1 MISFIEGILDSVDLE
16 KIAVNVGG
24 VGYGITVTSSVLK
37 NLPAKGQ
44 RVKILTYLNVKEDA
58 MQLFGFSSKEE
69 KGLFL
74 QLLSVSGIGPKGAMN
89 IVSSF
94 ELNRL
99 VTAIAKADV
108 DMLTAAQGIGKKT
121 AQRVI
126 IELREKI
133 SKTYSLD
140 ASSGIFDASSDSP
153 LLKDAV
159 SALMALGYGS
169 KEARKAVSK
178 GVDELSS
185 GVSVEELIKFSL
197 KNLSQG

>member
-1 MISFIEGILDSVDLE
+1 MISFIEGILDNADHDRVT
-16 KIAVNVGG
+16 VNVGG
-24 VGYGITVTSSVLK
+24 VGYGIAVTSSVLK
-37 NLPAKGQ
+37 DLPPKGQ
-44 RVKILTYLNVKEDA
+44 KIRVLTYLNVKEDA

-94 ELNRL
+94 ELNNL
-99 VTAIAKADV
+99 VAAIAKADV
-108 DMLTAAQGIGKKT
+108 EMLTAAQGIGRKT

-126 IELREKI
+126 VELREKI
-133 SKTYSLD
+133 SKAYSLD

-169 KEARKAVSK
+169 KEARKAVAK
-178 GVDELSS
+178 GVDELSDKAP
-185 GVSVEELIKFSL
+185 VESLIKYSL
-197 KNLSQG
+197 KSLSQG

>member
-1 MISFIEGILDSVDLE
+1 MISFIEGILDNADHDKVT
-16 KIAVNVGG
+16 VNVGG
-24 VGYGITVTSSVLK
+24 VGYGIAVTSSVLK
-37 NLPAKGQ
+37 GLPPKGQ
-44 RVKILTYLNVKEDA
+44 KIRVLTYLNVKEDA

-94 ELNRL
+94 ELNNL
-99 VTAIAKADV
+99 VAAIAKADV
-108 DMLTAAQGIGKKT
+108 EMLTAAQGIGRKT

-126 IELREKI
+126 VELREKI
-133 SKTYSLD
+133 SKAYSLD

-159 SALMALGYGS
+159 SALMALGYGA
-169 KEARKAVSK
+169 KEARKAVAR
-178 GVDELSS
+178 GVDELSGS
-185 GVSVEELIKFSL
+185 ASVEDLIKYSL
-197 KNLSQG
+197 KSLSQG

>member
-1 MISFIEGILDSVDLE
+1 MISFIEGILDSAELE
-16 KIAVNVGG
+16 KISVNVGG
-24 VGYGITVTSSVLK
+24 VGYEITVTSSVLRS
-37 NLPAKGQ
+37 LPAKGQ
-44 RVKILTYLNVKEDA
+44 KIKILTYLNVKEDA

-94 ELNRL
+94 ELNKL
-99 VTAIAKADV
+99 VAAIAKADV
-108 DMLTAAQGIGKKT
+108 DMLTAAPGIGRKT

-126 IELREKI
+126 VELREKI
-133 SKTYSLD
+133 SKAYSLD
-140 ASSGIFDASSDSP
+140 ASNGIFDSSTDSP

-159 SALMALGYGS
+159 SALMALGYGA

-178 GVDELSS
+178 GVEELSDS
-185 GVSVEELIKFSL
+185 SSVEELIKFSL
-197 KNLSQG
+197 KNLSQV

>member
-1 MISFIEGILDSVDLE
+1 MISFIEGILDSIE
-16 KIAVNVGG
+16 PNKITVNVSG
-24 VGYGITVTSSVLK
+24 VGYGINVTSSVLK
-37 NLPAKGQ
+37 SLSSKGQ
-44 RVKILTYLNVKEDA
+44 KIKILTYLNVKEDS

-94 ELNRL
+94 ELNQL

-108 DMLTAAQGIGKKT
+108 EMLTAAQGIGKKT

-126 IELREKI
+126 VELREKI

-140 ASSGIFDASSDSP
+140 ASSGIFDASTDSP

-185 GVSVEELIKFSL
+185 GASVEDLIKYSL

>member
-1 MISFIEGILDSVDLE
+1 MISFIEGILDNADHDKVT
-16 KIAVNVGG
+16 VNVGG
-24 VGYGITVTSSVLK
+24 VGYGIAVTSSVLK
-37 NLPAKGQ
+37 ALPPKGQ
-44 RVKILTYLNVKEDA
+44 KIRVLTYLNVKEDA

-94 ELNRL
+94 ELNDL
-99 VTAIAKADV
+99 VAAIAKADV
-108 DMLTAAQGIGKKT
+108 EMLTAAQGIGRKT

-126 IELREKI
+126 VELREKI
-133 SKTYSLD
+133 GKAYSLD
-140 ASSGIFDASSDSP
+140 ASSGIFDSSSDSP

-169 KEARKAVSK
+169 QEARKAVAK
-178 GVDELSS
+178 GVDELSDKA
-185 GVSVEELIKFSL
+185 SVESLIKYSL
-197 KNLSQG
+197 RSLSQG

>member
-1 MISFIEGILDSVDLE
+1 MITFIEGVLE
-16 KIAVNVGG
+16 SAAEDKIEVNVSG
-24 VGYGITVTSSVLK
+24 VGYGITVTSAVARE
-37 NLPAKGQ
+37 LPQKGQ
-44 RVKILTYLNVKEDA
+44 KIRVLTYLNVKEDA

-69 KGLFL
+69 KNLFL

-94 ELNRL
+94 ELNAL

-108 DMLTAAQGIGKKT
+108 EMLSSAPGIGKKT
-121 AQRVI
+121 AQRVVV
-126 IELREKI
+126 ELKEKI
-133 SKTYSLD
+133 SRSYSLD
-140 ASSGIFDASSDSP
+140 ASSGIFDPADDTP

-169 KEARKAVSK
+169 KEARKTVSK
-178 GVDELSS
+178 GVKELAA
-185 GVSVEELIKFSL
+185 GASVEDLIRYSL